1 MNCWLMSKYVFDRRV
16 KRRKSYRLERYLQRF
31 FAGWSVFKL
40 WSAAVPAAA
49 TDAAPSFSM
58 DNKRL
63 AFVQFSARDGRAPF
77 ALLNPGAFSLQL
89 LAVFG
94 YDIKV
99 FMPQFS
105 YKARRRSGELVEGV
119 LEVADRSAALVQI
132 QRSGLFPVAV
142 ADSKASAVTII
153 KKDKGVNLAAFLPPS
168 VQAQLAKKRKPK
180 LQELATFTTQLA
192 NLLNSGMPL
201 TVALNSMT
209 HLETRGIPADVS
221 RGLKQEVTEGRSLS
235 DAMVRQPQI
244 FSDLYVNMVKAG
256 EQSGALVPVLRRMAT
271 HFQTFA
277 EVQAKF
283 KSAMIYPVMVICV
296 GIALITFFMTVMM
309 PKFIE
314 IFNGFNI
321 ELPGP
326 TKFLIFTSA
335 MFTTYWWLMGAVI
348 LALWVLFKRF
358 QSSDAGG
365 RKLDEW
371 QMRLPVLGRVVQVN
385 LFGQFARTLGTL
397 LQNGVPVLTALKITE
412 QVMGNR
418 LIRDAIAKTR
428 EAVTDGKTLAQPLAQ
443 SRLFPQLMIDLV
455 RIGEET
461 GDVPG
466 SLNNIADT
474 YENELQIALRVM
486 SDMIGPVL
494 IIVMALV
501 VGFLLLSI
509 FLPLFK
515 LISSIH

>member
-1 MNCWLMSKYVFDRRV
+1 
-16 KRRKSYRLERYLQRF
+16 
-31 FAGWSVFKL
+31 
-40 WSAAVPAAA
+40 
-49 TDAAPSFSM
+49 
-58 DNKRL
+58 
-63 AFVQFSARDGRAPF
+63 
-77 ALLNPGAFSLQL
+77 
-89 LAVFG
+89 
-94 YDIKV
+94 
-99 FMPQFS
+99 MPQFS
-105 YKARRRSGELVEGV
+105 YKARKRSGELVEGI
-119 LEVADRSAALVQI
+119 LEVPDRSAALMQI
-132 QRSGLFPVAV
+132 QRSGLFPISV
-142 ADSKASAVTII
+142 ADAKAGAATVG
-153 KKDKGVNLAAFLPPS
+153 KKAKGVSLSSFLPPS
-168 VQAQLAKKRKPK
+168 MQAQMAKKRKPK

-209 HLETRGIPADVS
+209 HLETKGIPAAVS
-221 RGLKQEVTEGRSLS
+221 RELKQEVTEGRALS
-235 DAMVRQPQI
+235 DAMSRQPAI
-244 FSDLYVNMVKAG
+244 FTDLYVNMVRAG

-296 GIALITFFMTVMM
+296 GLLLVGFFMTVMM
-309 PKFIE
+309 PKFTE
-314 IFNGFNI
+314 IFTSFNI
-321 ELPGP
+321 ELPLP
-326 TKFLIFTSA
+326 TRMLIGVSALFTS
-335 MFTTYWWLMGAVI
+335 YWWLMVLLVLAVI
-348 LALWVLFKRF
+348 VLFKRF
-358 QSSDAGG
+358 QSSEAGG

-371 QMRLPVLGRVVQVN
+371 RMKLPIFGKVIQIN

-412 QVMGNR
+412 QVLSNR
-418 LIRDAIAKTR
+418 LIREAIAKTR

-443 SRLFPQLMIDLV
+443 SKLFPQLMIDLV

-486 SDMIGPVL
+486 SDLIGPVL
-494 IIVMALV
+494 IIVMAIM

-509 FLPLFK
+509 FLPLFRM
-515 LISSIH
+515 IASIH